1 MESLELLEPLEHRV
15 RLVLLDN
22 QDKLACPEYLEYQY
36 DSTAH
41 NAHLILYTHI
51 HTPTH
56 AQAHECINAHT
67 QTCTHTHTQ
76 TYIIYGIMVR
86 FELWVYTNLITEL
99 S

>member
-1 MESLELLEPLEHRV
+1 MESLEFLEPLEHRV

-56 AQAHECINAHT
+56 AQAHECINADT
-67 QTCTHTHTQ
+67 QTYTHTHKPIL
-76 TYIIYGIMVR
+76 YMA
-86 FELWVYTNLITEL
+86 LWLDLNFGSIQI
-99 S
+99 